1 MADRADLLL
10 GLFAGFIIGL
20 LVGTW
25 LFKAGIL
32 AAQPAQ
38 PKQYG
43 VRYEYDEKGRL
54 TNVIPVPVPG

>member
-1 MADRADLLL
+1 MVNRADLML
-10 GLFAGFIIGL
+10 GLFAGFVIGL
-20 LVGTW
+20 LVGVW

-32 AAQPAQ
+32 ATQPA
-38 PKQYG
+38 KQYG